1 MKDFLTLSHITASFG
16 SFPLFSKTSRSY
28 WEKEQGA
35 KEGRIHRQNKR
46 RQNPQ
51 FSYEKQKN
59 CLDSG
64 GILLYKWV
72 RYLTLVIHAV
82 RHTDEAAAKFDA
94 GKEFSF
100 PEQIGRGFAKLERS
114 RK

>member
-1 MKDFLTLSHITASFG
+1 M
-16 SFPLFSKTSRSY
+16 
-28 WEKEQGA
+28 
-35 KEGRIHRQNKR
+35 
-46 RQNPQ
+46 
-51 FSYEKQKN
+51 
-59 CLDSG
+59 DSG